1 MASGS
6 IHYKFKSAKTFD
18 TLTFDGS
25 FLAVSELKRL
35 IVEKKGLGKDHACE
49 LVLVNAQDSSEY
61 NDESALVWK
70 NTSVIVKRVPSMKQS
85 AVGSAIGS
93 DVVKKVVYVA
103 PPDVSQIPSKSQAR
117 RLQMNLNKISGV
129 NNRNG
134 EGLGDGTNADD
145 PLASMARE
153 QAQQWEQEK
162 QAANLANAGRGGGRG
177 GRGGGRG
184 TRPDGPP
191 GPGYICFKC
200 NQGGHW
206 IQDCPLAADT
216 TVEIVRTKHA
226 YGIPQTKLE
235 ATTGGIL
242 VAPTGESTQL
252 VAAEDEFNKMF
263 GFLRERGKD
272 TLAIGAAG
280 DENQTPLALGA
291 GGGEDDA
298 AAPGGDEMD
307 EGEPASTAPPPLPP
321 GFMPPLPP
329 GAPPPNARKASEL
342 TAAAAPAMMDPAM
355 MMMGAPG
362 VVDPLDPMGIMSMDT
377 SLEGLKKMAEDL
389 KRQQELLASGAAAD
403 VNMMMIPGL
412 MDLPPMMMAPA
423 APVAP
428 LPPMP
433 AAPPPPRV
441 NPSGPPSFEDDDED
455 TVLTLAQGVDEDED
469 KKDNEGP
476 VAMLSNDDDED
487 NVERE
492 EDEDNPRRRSRAKPA
507 APPPPPVLSG
517 AAAPPRGRPP
527 PPPAHIPED
536 IQKQHEEALQ
546 AAAAAA
552 ADRQGRGAG
561 RGEGRGRGRGGRG
574 RDGRGGRGRDGSP
587 PSMHRTDS
595 RDRFGDDDADGSRGR
610 KPPRRAIRPGGGARP
625 PRADSRERR
634 PRANSRDRRAP
645 PSSRGDS
652 RDRGGNSRK
661 RKSDDDVGRSGR
673 GDNTADDDNRRR
685 GEGRGDE
692 RNNGR
697 AHGGGDGGRDDA
709 DQHRPAKRHAG
720 ENADAGGDVP
730 VPSAGG
736 DAATA
741 HPPSQARPRR
751 ARGGRNRGGARDG
764 GGGRPGRGG
773 GRPGRGGVFNRIGR

>member
-103 PPDVSQIPSKSQAR
+103 PPDTSQIPSKSQAR

-129 NNRNG
+129 NDRMG
-134 EGLGDGTNADD
+134 TAIGDGANADD

-184 TRPDGPP
+184 ARPDGPP

-263 GFLRERGKD
+263 GFLKERGKD
-272 TLAIGAAG
+272 TLAIGAGG

-291 GGGEDDA
+291 GGEDADA
-298 AAPGGDEMD
+298 EGDKVD
-307 EGEPASTAPPPLPP
+307 EGEEVPAVPPALPP

-329 GAPPPNARKASEL
+329 GAPPPNARKVTEPA
-342 TAAAAPAMMDPAM
+342 TAMPMMMDPAM

-362 VVDPLDPMGIMSMDT
+362 AVDPLDPMGIMSMDT
-377 SLEGLKKMAEDL
+377 SLEGLKKMAEEL
-389 KRQQELLASGAAAD
+389 KRQQALLASGAAAD
-403 VNMMMIPGL
+403 VNMMLIPGL
-412 MDLPPMMMAPA
+412 MDLPPMMTAP
-423 APVAP
+423 PVAKPAAP

-441 NPSGPPSFEDDDED
+441 IASGPPSFEDDDED
-455 TVLTLAQGVDEDED
+455 TVLTLAQGVDEEENKTEEPVPASMEDE
-469 KKDNEGP
+469 ERR
-476 VAMLSNDDDED
+476 DDDIED
-487 NVERE
+487 ERE
-492 EDEDNPRRRSRAKPA
+492 EDDDNPRRRSRAKPA
-507 APPPPPVLSG
+507 VAPPPPAPSAT
-517 AAAPPRGRPP
+517 AAQRARPP

-536 IQKQHEEALQ
+536 IQKKHEEAMK
-546 AAAAAA
+546 AAAGRRD
-552 ADRQGRGAG
+552 DRRGGRGAG
-561 RGEGRGRGRGGRG
+561 RRNENRDPAL
-574 RDGRGGRGRDGSP
+574 RDGLGSA
-587 PSMHRTDS
+587 PSSIHRSDS
-595 RDRFGDDDADGSRGR
+595 RDQFGVGDDANRR

-625 PRADSRERR
+625 RRADSRERR

-645 PSSRGDS
+645 ISGRGES
-652 RDRGGNSRK
+652 HDRGGHSRK
-661 RKSDDDVGRSGR
+661 RKSDDGGGGGGDDGGAGGQNGGRQNGADGEDRHDEHHPAKKRVGDNGVATAADNGDISVPRSSEGAASRPRRPRGGRSRSGR
-673 GDNTADDDNRRR
+673 A
-685 GEGRGDE
+685 
-692 RNNGR
+692 
-697 AHGGGDGGRDDA
+697 
-709 DQHRPAKRHAG
+709 
-720 ENADAGGDVP
+720 
-730 VPSAGG
+730 
-736 DAATA
+736 
-741 HPPSQARPRR
+741 PRT
-751 ARGGRNRGGARDG
+751 
-764 GGGRPGRGG
+764 
-773 GRPGRGGVFNRIGR
+773 GGVFDRIRR